1 MAEENKNQNQEKN
14 PCESLIEALK
24 QEGVV
29 LTTKDALEAK
39 TSEACNTC
47 FAWGMAAGAVIV
59 AATGFIVKK
68 LNEED

>member
-1 MAEENKNQNQEKN
+1 MTENKTNQEIN
-14 PCESLIEALK
+14 NCEGLYEALK
-24 QEGVV
+24 KEGVI

-47 FAWGMAAGAVIV
+47 FAWGVAAGAITV
-59 AATGFIVKK
+59 ATTVFIYKK

>member
-1 MAEENKNQNQEKN
+1 MEEKNQEINS
-14 PCESLIEALK
+14 CESLIEALK

-47 FAWGMAAGAVIV
+47 FAWGVAAGALTV
-59 AATGFIVKK
+59 AATVFIYKK
-68 LNEED
+68 LNEDD